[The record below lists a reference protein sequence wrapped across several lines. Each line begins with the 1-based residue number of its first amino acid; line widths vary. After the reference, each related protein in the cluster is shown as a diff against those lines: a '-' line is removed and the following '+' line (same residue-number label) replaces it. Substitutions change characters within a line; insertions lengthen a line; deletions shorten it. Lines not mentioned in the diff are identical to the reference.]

1 MSLMLNTDLYRE
13 LSDSEKKVIDYIET
27 HENKVESFSITMIAN
42 RTFTSTATVSRA
54 IKKMGFSGGISE
66 LRYSISINKSPSED
80 DHEKK
85 NEDIGNVNQIL
96 AKSYRECMYTIDN
109 IEITDILKVIDFIK
123 SANRIILCALGSSAM
138 VAQEFQEQ
146 LLMLGYTP
154 ILMADE
160 VWLKRSNLVKQND
173 LVFIITTLNTRP
185 VLFDMANRAKHTGAK
200 VVTCVCKEG
209 TSLQG
214 ISDITIIGH
223 TENIVNTSIMSQTSR
238 LSLMII
244 TRTITEYLAL
254 YE

>member
-1 MSLMLNTDLYRE
+1 
-13 LSDSEKKVIDYIET
+13 
-27 HENKVESFSITMIAN
+27 
-42 RTFTSTATVSRA
+42 
-54 IKKMGFSGGISE
+54 
-66 LRYSISINKSPSED
+66 
-80 DHEKK
+80 
-85 NEDIGNVNQIL
+85 
-96 AKSYRECMYTIDN
+96 MYTIDN
-109 IEITDILKVIDFIK
+109 IVITDILKVIDFIK